1 MDIPSPESA
10 PAALADL
17 IAAGLVSH
25 EMIGDP
31 GRLAGEAEALG
42 TLCGLVSG
50 SVWRIEPFHYAFRVG
65 PGDLGGA
72 VDGAG
77 VDAQA
82 SALEGALQAALGA
95 DAVWVNAA
103 DLVPA
108 ALRTPYAAS
117 GTAGPL
123 PDAPLLLLRAEGEAR
138 RATLE
143 VAGPDAQAVI
153 GARFA
158 IATARLAAGLDRR
171 QPLDDPTRL
180 AEAGGEE
187 GRIVE
192 RLAAIEAGQAA
203 ILAALEAEAAR
214 AGRERS
220 DQEAALDRLAGAIT
234 ALAARIDTAAA
245 RTETMAEAVAETMAG
260 TAMQMAE
267 ETAARHAELAAFRE
281 TVGLALAEFLAEI
294 ERRGAAPMPVRV
306 PQFS

>member
-50 SVWRIEPFHYAFRVG
+50 SVWRIEPFHYAFRVA
-65 PGDLGGA
+65 PGDLG
-72 VDGAG
+72 GAG

-108 ALRTPYAAS
+108 ALRTPYAAP

-123 PDAPLLLLRAEGEAR
+123 PDAPLLLLRAEDEAR

-158 IATARLAAGLDRR
+158 IATARLAAGL
-171 QPLDDPTRL
+171 
-180 AEAGGEE
+180 GEE

-192 RLAAIEAGQAA
+192 RLAAIEARQAA
-203 ILAALEAEAAR
+203 ILAVLEAEAEAEAAR

-220 DQEAALDRLAGAIT
+220 DREAALDRLAGAIT

-245 RTETMAEAVAETMAG
+245 RTETMAETMAESVAETMAG
-260 TAMQMAE
+260 TAMRMAE

-281 TVGLALAEFLAEI
+281 TVGLALAEFLAEFLAEL

>member
-117 GTAGPL
+117 GSGPAV

-158 IATARLAAGLDRR
+158 IATARLAAGL
-171 QPLDDPTRL
+171 
-180 AEAGGEE
+180 GEE

>member
-158 IATARLAAGLDRR
+158 IATARLAAGL
-171 QPLDDPTRL
+171 
-180 AEAGGEE
+180 GEE

>member
-158 IATARLAAGLDRR
+158 IATARLAAGL
-171 QPLDDPTRL
+171 
-180 AEAGGEE
+180 GEE

-281 TVGLALAEFLAEI
+281 TVGLALAEFHAES

>member
-1 MDIPSPESA
+1 MDIPSPDSA

-31 GRLAGEAEALG
+31 GRLAGEAEALR

-50 SVWRIEPFHYAFRVG
+50 SVWRIEPFHYAFRME

-72 VDGAG
+72 CDGTG

-82 SALEGALQAALGA
+82 TALEGALQAALGA

-103 DLVPA
+103 DLVPTA
-108 ALRTPYAAS
+108 HVAGHVAGRTA
-117 GTAGPL
+117 GAGPL
-123 PDAPLLLLRAEGEAR
+123 PDAPLLLLHAGDEAR

-158 IATARLAAGLDRR
+158 LAAARAAAGL
-171 QPLDDPTRL
+171 
-180 AEAGGEE
+180 GEE
-187 GRIVE
+187 GRLAE
-192 RLAAIEAGQAA
+192 RLAAIETRQAA

-214 AGRERS
+214 AGHERS
-220 DQEAALDRLAGAIT
+220 AQGAALDRLAGAIT

-245 RTETMAEAVAETMAG
+245 RSEPVAETVAETVAGTMAG
-260 TAMQMAE
+260 TMARAAE
-267 ETAARHAELAAFRE
+267 EMAAFRE
-281 TVGLALAEFLAEI
+281 TVGLTLAEFLAEV
-294 ERRGAAPMPVRV
+294 ERRAEHDRGAPPPVRI

>member
-1 MDIPSPESA
+1 LDIPSPESA

-158 IATARLAAGLDRR
+158 IATARLAAGL
-171 QPLDDPTRL
+171 
-180 AEAGGEE
+180 GEE

>member
-1 MDIPSPESA
+1 LDIPSPESA

-31 GRLAGEAEALG
+31 GRLGGEAEALR

-108 ALRTPYAAS
+108 ARIAGPGTPPDALP
-117 GTAGPL
+117 GPL
-123 PDAPLLLLRAEGEAR
+123 PDAPLLLLYAGDEAR
-138 RATLE
+138 RAALE

-158 IATARLAAGLDRR
+158 LAAARLAAGL
-171 QPLDDPTRL
+171 
-180 AEAGGEE
+180 GEE

-192 RLAAIEAGQAA
+192 RLAAIEARQAA
-203 ILAALEAEAAR
+203 ILAALEARAAR
-214 AGRERS
+214 AGHERS
-220 DQEAALDRLAGAIT
+220 EQEAGLDRLAGAIT
-234 ALAARIDTAAA
+234 ALAAHIDSAAA
-245 RTETMAEAVAETMAG
+245 RSETVAETVAESLAG
-260 TAMQMAE
+260 TAMRMAE
-267 ETAARHAELAAFRE
+267 ETAARRAELAAFRE
-281 TVGLALAEFLAEI
+281 TVGLALAEFLAEL